1 MLPRRSLGSDGP
13 EVSVL
18 GLGGNVF
25 GPPRL
30 DLAATRRVVDA
41 ASDLG
46 VDLVDTAN
54 VYNGGASEA
63 FLGEVLEGRRDR
75 WLVATKFNL
84 RGLGDEDLAAHVRDQ
99 LEESLRRLRTDRIDL
114 YQLHHAP
121 ADDVDMARLLE
132 LLDSFVRAGSVR
144 AIGASGFSAWRL
156 AECASLCRDNGW
168 TPFITVQDYWH
179 LLARGIETEVV
190 PYAGRTGTGVIPFHP
205 LGGGYLT
212 GKYAPGVDDV
222 GVIADTQRFA
232 YVVVGDQDADAALLE
247 KADDLLDL
255 QHSDRV
261 DPGERFI
268 EQDETRVGGQRA
280 GDFDAPSLAAGKRRR
295 IDVAYMLDMQFGQQ
309 ALKTIVQ
316 LRFGKVQ
323 QLQYRTDVFLDIQLA
338 EHRGFLWQVGKPLAG
353 PAVHRQ
359 MGQLGI
365 VDIDI
370 AAIGRHE
377 TDDHVETG
385 SLAGTIRA
393 EQADDLAALDLERDI
408 LDDGARF
415 VFLAQA
421 MRRQG

>member
-1 MLPRRSLGSDGP
+1 MLPRRSLGSDGR

-75 WLVATKFNL
+75 WFVATKFNL
-84 RGLGDEDLAAHVRDQ
+84 RGLGDEDLAAHVRGQ
-99 LEESLRRLRTDRIDL
+99 LDESLRRLRTDRIDL

-132 LLDSFVRAGSVR
+132 LLDSFVRAGTVR

-168 TPFITVQDYWH
+168 TPFTTVQDYWH

-212 GKYAPGVDDV
+212 GKYAPGVPRPEGTRGAAGSGIIDALDTHEVHQRVLRLQEIASAHGRTV
-222 GVIADTQRFA
+222 GELAIAWLADRPVVSTVIAGASTP
-232 YVVVGDQDADAALLE
+232 DQVALN
-247 KADDLLDL
+247 
-255 QHSDRV
+255 V
-261 DPGERFI
+261 
-268 EQDETRVGGQRA
+268 A
-280 GDFDAPSLAAGKRRR
+280 GASW
-295 IDVAYMLDMQFGQQ
+295 V
-309 ALKTIVQ
+309 
-316 LRFGKVQ
+316 
-323 QLQYRTDVFLDIQLA
+323 
-338 EHRGFLWQVGKPLAG
+338 
-353 PAVHRQ
+353 
-359 MGQLGI
+359 
-365 VDIDI
+365 
-370 AAIGRHE
+370 
-377 TDDHVETG
+377 
-385 SLAGTIRA
+385 
-393 EQADDLAALDLERDI
+393 
-408 LDDGARF
+408 LDDEVRAAVDAVVPPPLGPET
-415 VFLAQA
+415 LPYS
-421 MRRQG
+421 MPGRR